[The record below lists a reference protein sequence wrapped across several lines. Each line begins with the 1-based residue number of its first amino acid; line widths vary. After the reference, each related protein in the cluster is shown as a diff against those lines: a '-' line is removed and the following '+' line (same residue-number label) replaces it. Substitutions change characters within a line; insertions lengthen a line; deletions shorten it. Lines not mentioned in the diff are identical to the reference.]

1 MWGNEMEQ
9 GSSHH
14 ASRLAP
20 MLRRGRKSLLV
31 VVTAALLA
39 GCGSGDEGT
48 IPSGDADDLINL
60 LNAVEAAVAEQDCG
74 TAQDNADQFVTV
86 VNNLPS
92 EVDDEVKDG
101 LRQAGERMTAL
112 SRDPGQCETEGGATG
127 PQETTTAETTTEQ
140 EPTTS
145 STTEETTT
153 EEEPAEDEPVEE
165 EPETDGGP
173 PADPGNADP
182 GPGNADPP
190 GLDVGPGTD
199 TGGIGPGER
208 RTP

>member
-1 MWGNEMEQ
+1 V
-9 GSSHH
+9 
-14 ASRLAP
+14 
-20 MLRRGRKSLLV
+20 LRRGRKSLLV
-31 VVTAALLA
+31 LVTAALLA

-60 LNAVEAAVAEQDCG
+60 LNAVEDAVAEQDCD
-74 TAQDNADQFVTV
+74 TAQDNANQFVTV

-101 LRQAGERMTAL
+101 LRQAGERMTTL
-112 SRDPGQCETEGGATG
+112 SRDPDQCEPEGGATG
-127 PQETTTAETTTEQ
+127 ETGTD
-140 EPTTS
+140 EPVEEEPVEEESTTS

-153 EEEPAEDEPVEE
+153 EEQTTTEEEPVEE
-165 EPETDGGP
+165 EPEEPGGGP
-173 PADPGNADP
+173 PDNPGGNPGNDA
-182 GPGNADPP
+182 PP

-199 TGGIGPGER
+199 TGGIDPGGR